1 MTTAIDKS
9 TILSNIYKNI
19 YDLVVAISGFT
30 TIVYPTFPDVV
41 KDSKDDYPIVII
53 NSPEIDWSTFTFG
66 KGIVE
71 GEIMVDIY
79 TNTPSE
85 TDSKASAVSNKIET
99 SKYTLAKVGLKDINL
114 SRTSSDNVNTGKI
127 KIFIKSLPFT
137 FKYYYTK
144 TGAF

>member
-1 MTTAIDKS
+1 MTAINKS
-9 TILSNIYKNI
+9 TIVSNIFKNF

-66 KGIVE
+66 KGMVE
-71 GEIMVDIY
+71 GEIMVDVY
-79 TNTPSE
+79 TTTPSD

-99 SKYTLAKVGLKDINL
+99 SKFTLAGVGLKQVDME
-114 SRTSSDNVNTGKI
+114 RTRSDNAQKGKI
-127 KIFIKSLPFT
+127 KVFLKTLTFK

-144 TGAF
+144 TRAF

>member
-9 TILSNIYKNI
+9 TIISNIYKNF

-30 TIVYPTFPDVV
+30 SIVYPTFPDVV

-99 SKYTLAKVGLKDINL
+99 SKYVLAQVGLKDINL